1 VPGPNGGAQVLPTS
15 PGTLREAAV
24 SPEVV
29 TERRW
34 ALTAIVLIFGGGAVA
49 TARIRRRAK

>member
-1 VPGPNGGAQVLPTS
+1 VLPTS

>member
-1 VPGPNGGAQVLPTS
+1 VLPTS
-15 PGTLREAAV
+15 PGTLRAASV

-34 ALTAIVLIFGGGAVA
+34 ALTVIVLIFGAGAVGA
-49 TARIRRRAK
+49 ARMRRRTK

>member
-1 VPGPNGGAQVLPTS
+1 VAS
-15 PGTLREAAV
+15 V

-34 ALTAIVLIFGGGAVA
+34 ALTAIVLIFGGGAA
-49 TARIRRRAK
+49 ATTARARRRAK